1 MTRFVIPDG
10 VTIARALRFAVIG
23 SPVAHSKSPAMHA
36 AAYRALGMPHTYEKI
51 ETSEGELADRVE
63 ALRRGEFAGLN
74 VTVPHKGKVLKL
86 VDDVHASA
94 RATGAANTLVRTP
107 DGRVCA
113 HNTDMPAVA
122 AEIARLAG
130 DSARLRGGVGIVIGT
145 GGAARAAIV
154 ALASHLS
161 LGRVLVRG
169 RSLAETGNAVAYVRQ
184 IDKMLAAAGGRGVA
198 VALGADG
205 LHAPDKEDARL
216 VAIVQATSC
225 GMKGG
230 APGEVV
236 ADAVR
241 WEQVATNAVALD
253 VVYAPSRT
261 PFLERAAARGLAS
274 DNGLGMLARQ
284 GALAF
289 ELWLGVAP
297 PIAIMRAAIDESVS

>member
-1 MTRFVIPDG
+1 
-10 VTIARALRFAVIG
+10 VTTTALRFAVIG
-23 SPVAHSKSPAMHA
+23 SPVAHSKSPAMHM

-51 ETSEGELADRVE
+51 ETTEAELADRVE
-63 ALRRGEFAGLN
+63 ALRRGDFAGLN
-74 VTVPHKGKVLKL
+74 VTVPHKSKVLRL

-94 RATGAANTLVRTP
+94 RATGAANTLVRTA
-107 DGRVCA
+107 DGRVRA
-113 HNTDMPAVA
+113 HNTDMPAL
-122 AEIARLAG
+122 AEELTRLAG
-130 DSARLRGGVGIVIGT
+130 NNSAKLRGGVGIVIGT

-154 ALASHLS
+154 ALASHLG
-161 LGRVLVRG
+161 LGRVLIRG
-169 RSLAETGNAVAYVRQ
+169 RSLAETGHAVAYVRQ
-184 IDKMLAAAGGRGVA
+184 IDKILAAAGGRGVA

-230 APGEVV
+230 APGEVA

-241 WEQVATNAVALD
+241 WEQVPSGAVALD
-253 VVYAPSRT
+253 VVYAPPRT
-261 PFLERAAARGLAS
+261 PFLDRAAARGLS
-274 DNGLGMLARQ
+274 FDNGLGMLVKQ

-297 PIAIMRAAIDESVS
+297 PIALMRAAIDDAVS